1 MTIQF
6 KMHRGVVQRQN
17 YKKKSLSIYFD
28 SIFGRVVFCIYSKN
42 PARREKPQNYILS
55 LCLMWLH
62 ILTLYFLAHILFVCQ
77 FSHRYLAHLVF
88 MSYTQILSMKLAYNR
103 SPPQVSIAMQNSR
116 LCLHLEIGSD
126 LFTPSSKLL
135 FAWIIFFF
143 ILAKCHFVFTWYKV
157 LLACLCQW
165 NQYLPFQT
173 WAIISGFRIVVHKL
187 KVTMTLILDLNLIS

>member
-1 MTIQF
+1 
-6 KMHRGVVQRQN
+6 MHFGVVQRQN
-17 YKKKSLSIYFD
+17 YKKNHCPNTLTVFLEE
-28 SIFGRVVFCIYSKN
+28 FVFCTYSKN

-135 FAWIIFFF
+135 FAWIIFFPF
-143 ILAKCHFVFTWYKV
+143 WLNAILFLHDTKSYLH
-157 LLACLCQW
+157 ACVSEISI
-165 NQYLPFQT
+165 YLSRHEQ
-173 WAIISGFRIVVHKL
+173 SYQG
-187 KVTMTLILDLNLIS
+187 SE